1 MYYLAYG
8 LLAALAL
15 WTIGS
20 YLAIRNIEEPSYTV
34 LERRVGYEIRQYDS
48 YIVAETEITGTYEEA
63 LGGGF
68 RLIADYIF
76 GNNTS
81 KTSIS
86 MTAPVL
92 ETTSEKIAM
101 TVPVATTVGESLTR
115 NVSFV
120 LPSKYTLDTLPTPNN
135 PQVTLRAVPATTV
148 AALRFT
154 WYATES
160 RVAAKKALLEEL
172 ITTDGYIISAPA
184 QVAQYNP
191 PLSMP
196 LTRRNEI
203 LIPITDPTK

>member
-1 MYYLAYG
+1 MYYLTFG

-48 YIVAETEITGTYEEA
+48 YIVAETEITGTYREA

-68 RLIADYIF
+68 GLIADYIF

>member
-1 MYYLAYG
+1 MYYLAFG

-15 WTIGS
+15 WTVGS

-48 YIVAETEITGTYEEA
+48 YIVAETEITGTYREA

-101 TVPVATTVGESLTR
+101 NVPVATTVGESLTR

-135 PQVTLRAVPATTV
+135 PQVTLREVSATTV

-160 RVAAKKALLEEL
+160 RVEAKKALLEEL
-172 ITTDGYIISAPA
+172 ITTDGYIISAPV

-203 LIPITDPTK
+203 LIPITAPTK